1 MDEQEQLQRLAL
13 EKCNVAFVDKLD
25 IAAIL
30 PYLIS
35 EHLLTDEDKQVL
47 MKCTNTKGEK
57 AQYLLDII
65 PRKAKGW
72 FELFLQC
79 LRNSANGTGHR
90 DLVKVLET
98 KFQELSESNV
108 VKKKLGSR
116 QISGEQTQQPVGGGE
131 VNTREDVSVN
141 CIRMFFPVVRKRVS
155 LVEVY

>member
-47 MKCTNTKGEK
+47 MKYTNTKGEK

-79 LRNSANGTGHR
+79 LRNSTNGTGHR
-90 DLVKVLET
+90 DLVKV
-98 KFQELSESNV
+98 
-108 VKKKLGSR
+108 
-116 QISGEQTQQPVGGGE
+116 
-131 VNTREDVSVN
+131 
-141 CIRMFFPVVRKRVS
+141 
-155 LVEVY
+155 

>member
-13 EKCNVAFVDKLD
+13 EECNVVFVDKLD

-35 EHLLTDEDKQVL
+35 QHLLTDEDKQEL
-47 MKCTNTKGEK
+47 MKCTNTKGVK
-57 AQYLLDII
+57 AQYLLDIL
-65 PRKAKGW
+65 PRKDKGW
-72 FELFLQC
+72 FELFLEC

-108 VKKKLGSR
+108 VKRKLGSR
-116 QISGEQTQQPVGGGE
+116 RISGEQTQQPVGGRE
-131 VNTREDVSVN
+131 INTRG
-141 CIRMFFPVVRKRVS
+141 M
-155 LVEVY
+155 